1 MTAEKLFRDFI
12 QKNRDQEWAGKA
24 FEKLGECYE
33 SMEQPKKAID
43 AYQQAAL
50 KGKNLDRVCAY
61 FKAGTV
67 YQQIGNSIRAQEA
80 FKSAIDLG
88 EKHDI
93 YYRVPDSYYRI
104 ADEKYKGKD
113 YEGALRYY
121 TKVTRKYPAFQE
133 TPWGLFRRKYSQ
145 NLALRRCDLS
155 RILYANTPRL
165 LAKQAKWKMEDA
177 IWENEYRAVLK

>member
-1 MTAEKLFRDFI
+1 MNQKVAPQSLFLKALTYLERDEPMTAEKLFRDFI
-12 QKNRDQEWAGKA
+12 QKNRDHEWAGKA
-24 FEKLGECYE
+24 YEKLGECYE

-104 ADEKYKGKD
+104 AGEKYKG
-113 YEGALRYY
+113 R
-121 TKVTRKYPAFQE
+121 T
-133 TPWGLFRRKYSQ
+133 
-145 NLALRRCDLS
+145 
-155 RILYANTPRL
+155 
-165 LAKQAKWKMEDA
+165 
-177 IWENEYRAVLK
+177 